1 MGARHKLNE
10 LYAIGSALV
19 AAFFGLAAESWQVFL
34 GVLVALLA
42 LMVHGGDIRLQ
53 QLSQPQP
60 VSTRRGGSRA
70 TRSRRRR

>member
-53 QLSQPQP
+53 QISRPQP
-60 VSTRRGGSRA
+60 VRSHRRRGR
-70 TRSRRRR
+70 TRRRR